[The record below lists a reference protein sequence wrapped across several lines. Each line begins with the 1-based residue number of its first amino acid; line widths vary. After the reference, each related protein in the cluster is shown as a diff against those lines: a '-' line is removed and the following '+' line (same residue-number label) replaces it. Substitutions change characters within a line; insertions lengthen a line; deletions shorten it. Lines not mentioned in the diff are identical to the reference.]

1 MKKIL
6 SVLLMLMVVSSV
18 VFARPIDNPVTTTGV
33 AVMKSGTTFKLYYK
47 GAEQSDV
54 KVAILDSGERL
65 VFSETI
71 KKVDGFVRPY
81 NFANLPEGNY
91 TIEISDKTGR
101 HAEKVKYSKGKV
113 EKFVNVVKVT
123 GAGDKYLLTVSNK
136 QADDI
141 TVKIFD
147 ETNNVIYSQRERVI
161 SDFAKIYNLERFS
174 GKFIFEITD
183 SKGITKSLTK

>member
-1 MKKIL
+1 
-6 SVLLMLMVVSSV
+6 MLMVVSSV

-65 VFSETI
+65 IFSETI

-91 TIEISDKTGR
+91 TIEISDKAGR

-113 EKFVNVVKVT
+113 EKLVNVVKVT